1 MIKASAL
8 RASTL
13 RAGRGIRWYLRQV
26 SGEAKWDEY
35 LERAQRE
42 AVVPMSR
49 RDFERHRSEHSEKNP
64 RARCC

>member
-1 MIKASAL
+1 MIKANAL

-49 RDFERHRSEHSEKNP
+49 RDFERHRSEHSEKSP